1 VLIAIDQFSR
11 AVMAIAPLE
20 GPNADWAV
28 EVLEDAFLRHGAP
41 KHLISDQ
48 EGIFTGEA
56 FANLLQDWDI
66 KHRLGAVGKHGSIAV
81 TERAI
86 RTLKY
91 EWLTRV
97 PVIRGLDHL
106 AELLADFELW
116 YSDYRGHMKLGG
128 ARPGPIHRG
137 ERWERPGRSAKA
149 LPRNIQRRF
158 FSDVRITAYRLAA

>member
-1 VLIAIDQFSR
+1 
-11 AVMAIAPLE
+11 MAIAPLE
-20 GPNADWAV
+20 GPNAGWVV

-41 KHLISDQ
+41 RHLISDQ

-56 FANLLQDWDI
+56 FANLLQDWGI

-86 RTLKY
+86 WTLKY

-106 AELLADFELW
+106 AELLRDFELW
-116 YSDYRGHMKLGG
+116 YNDYRGHMRLGG
-128 ARPGPIHRG
+128 ARPSAIHRG
-137 ERWERPGRSAKA
+137 ERWEKPGRSAKV
-149 LPRNIQRRF
+149 LPRTIQRRF
-158 FSDVRITAYRLAA
+158 FPDVRITGYRLAA